1 MAKRQDPVFA
11 KSVAAQVDYS
21 NYISTTSAQGTI
33 YQTTD
38 APKEYQLN
46 PLDPFEGVADF
57 DTWLDDVYRVL
68 RQKGLWRFIDQDI
81 PRPPRDSADTD
92 R

>member
-1 MAKRQDPVFA
+1 MARRQDPVFA

-21 NYISTTSAQGTI
+21 NYVSTTSQGTI

-38 APKEYQLN
+38 APEEYQLN
-46 PLDPFEGVADF
+46 PLDPFDDVANF

-81 PRPPRDSADTD
+81 PRPPRDSVDTD

>member
-1 MAKRQDPVFA
+1 MARRQDPVFA

-21 NYISTTSAQGTI
+21 NYVSTTSSQGTI

-38 APKEYQLN
+38 TPEEYQLN
-46 PLDPFEGVADF
+46 PLNLFDDIADF

-68 RQKGLWRFIDQDI
+68 R
-81 PRPPRDSADTD
+81 
-92 R
+92 